1 MHLNYGKTKKIKLNI
16 DMEILTYSMKWLEVV
31 LRWGHVLF
39 AVLWVGNSFL
49 FNYLDNK
56 LNKDI
61 SGDDVDGEGYLMHSG
76 YYYKLLRLKKS
87 PPPQYLNSLVIFKW
101 QSYLTFVTGILLLII
116 IYYYNSGILMVDKRI
131 LEIKPLYAI
140 LISVV
145 SLVISWFVYDLLCKS
160 KIINNNKIF
169 ISIIFIFLAVI
180 SFGFTKIFGPKFAFL
195 SVGLI
200 IGSNMFGNVF
210 TVIIPNQ
217 MNIINSSKKNE
228 KFDTNLSLAAKQRSI
243 HNNYSTFLV
252 LFIML
257 SGHYSFI
264 VYHKYN
270 WLILC
275 LAALLSGTARHYFN
289 LRGRNI
295 HRLYILISSFL
306 SLVVLAVLLLIFK
319 N

>member
-1 MHLNYGKTKKIKLNI
+1 
-16 DMEILTYSMKWLEVV
+16 MEFIPYTLKWLELI

-39 AVLWVGNSFL
+39 AILWVGNSFL

-56 LNKDI
+56 LNKNISSDDI
-61 SGDDVDGEGYLMHSG
+61 DGEGYLMHSG
-76 YYYKLLRLKKS
+76 YYYKLIRLKKS
-87 PPPQYLNSLVIFKW
+87 PPSEYLNNLVIFKW
-101 QSYLTFVTGILLLII
+101 QSYLTFITGILLLII
-116 IYYYNSGILMVDKRI
+116 IYYYNSTILMVDKRV
-131 LEIKPLYAI
+131 LEISSFNAI
-140 LISVV
+140 LVSIL
-145 SLVISWFVYDLLCKS
+145 SLVIFWFIYDFLCKS
-160 KIINNNKIF
+160 KIIKNNALF
-169 ISIIFIFLAVI
+169 ISIIFILLALV
-180 SFGFTKIFGPKFAFL
+180 SFGLTKIFGPQFAFL

-217 MNIINSSKKNE
+217 KNIINSSLKNE
-228 KFDTNLSLAAKQRSI
+228 KFDTSLSLAAKQRSI

-275 LAALLSGTARHYFN
+275 LVALISAVARHYFN
-289 LRGRNI
+289 LRGKNI
-295 HRLYILISSFL
+295 HRLNILIFSIL
-306 SLVVLAVLLLIFK
+306 ALITLAVFLFIFK

>member
-1 MHLNYGKTKKIKLNI
+1 
-16 DMEILTYSMKWLEVV
+16 MEYLPYTLKWLELL

-39 AVLWVGNSFL
+39 AILWVGNSFL

-56 LNKDI
+56 LNKNISNEDI
-61 SGDDVDGEGYLMHSG
+61 DGEGYLMHSG
-76 YYYKLLRLKKS
+76 FYYKLTRLKKS
-87 PPPQYLNSLVIFKW
+87 PPLNYLKHLVIFKW
-101 QSYLTFVTGILLLII
+101 QSYLTFVSGILLLAIV
-116 IYYYNSGILMVDKRI
+116 YYYNSGVLMVDKRV
-131 LEIKPLYAI
+131 LEISPFYAI
-140 LISVV
+140 VISIS
-145 SLVISWFVYDLLCKS
+145 SLLVSWFVYDLLCKS
-160 KIINNNKIF
+160 SLIKNDILFNLIILI
-169 ISIIFIFLAVI
+169 LLVLV
-180 SFGFTKIFGPKFAFL
+180 SFGLTKLFGPKFAFL

-200 IGSNMFGNVF
+200 IGTNMFANVF

-228 KFDTNLSLAAKQRSI
+228 KFDASLSLAAKQRSI

-264 VYHKYN
+264 VYHQYN
-270 WLILC
+270 WLILT
-275 LAALLSGTARHYFN
+275 LVAVISVAARHYFN

-295 HRLYILISSFL
+295 HRLYILICSIL
-306 SLVVLAVLLLIFK
+306 SLVALAVLLLIFK

>member
-1 MHLNYGKTKKIKLNI
+1 
-16 DMEILTYSMKWLEVV
+16 MEFIPYTLKWLELT

-39 AVLWVGNSFL
+39 AILWVGNSFL

-56 LNKDI
+56 LNKNISSDDI
-61 SGDDVDGEGYLMHSG
+61 DGEGYLMHSG

-87 PPPQYLNSLVIFKW
+87 PPLEYLNNLVIFKW

-116 IYYYNSGILMVDKRI
+116 VYYYNSEILMVDKRV
-131 LEIKPLYAI
+131 LELTSLNAI
-140 LISVV
+140 LISIISLVV
-145 SLVISWFVYDLLCKS
+145 SWFFYDFLCKS
-160 KIINNNKIF
+160 KIIKNNILF
-169 ISIIFIFLAVI
+169 ITIIFILLTLV
-180 SFGFTKIFGPKFAFL
+180 SFGLTKIFGPKFAFL

-217 MNIINSSKKNE
+217 KNIINSSLKNE
-228 KFDTNLSLAAKQRSI
+228 KFDNSLSLAAKQRSI

-275 LAALLSGTARHYFN
+275 LVALISATARHFFN
-289 LRGRNI
+289 LRGKNI
-295 HRLYILISSFL
+295 HRLNILIFSIL
-306 SLVVLAVLLLIFK
+306 ALITLAVFLFIFK

>member
-1 MHLNYGKTKKIKLNI
+1 MDFLPYTL
-16 DMEILTYSMKWLEVV
+16 KWLELV

-39 AVLWVGNSFL
+39 AILWVGNSFL

-56 LNKDI
+56 LNKNITNKDI
-61 SGDDVDGEGYLMHSG
+61 DGEGYLMHSG
-76 YYYKLLRLKKS
+76 YFYKLTRLKTS
-87 PPPQYLNSLVIFKW
+87 PPLDYLNRLVIFKW
-101 QSYLTFVTGILLLII
+101 QSYLTFVTGILLLIV
-116 IYYYNSGILMVDKRI
+116 IYYYNSSVLMVDKRV
-131 LEIKPLYAI
+131 LEISPLNAI
-140 LISVV
+140 LISIA
-145 SLVISWFVYDLLCKS
+145 SLVFSWFIYDLICKS
-160 KIINNNKIF
+160 KLINNN
-169 ISIIFIFLAVI
+169 IIFSTIILVLLIVI
-180 SFGFTKIFGPKFAFL
+180 SFILTKLFGPKFAFL

-200 IGSNMFGNVF
+200 IGTNMFGNVF

-228 KFDTNLSLAAKQRSI
+228 KFDTSLSLAAKQRSI

-264 VYHKYN
+264 IYNKYN

-275 LAALLSGTARHYFN
+275 LIGVISVAARHYFN

-295 HRLYILISSFL
+295 HRLYILISSIIAL
-306 SLVVLAVLLLIFK
+306 IVLAVLVLLFK
-319 N
+319 

>member
-1 MHLNYGKTKKIKLNI
+1 MDFLPYTL
-16 DMEILTYSMKWLEVV
+16 KWLELV
-31 LRWGHVLF
+31 LRWAHVLF
-39 AVLWVGNSFL
+39 AILWVGNSFL

-56 LNKDI
+56 LNKNITSNDI
-61 SGDDVDGEGYLMHSG
+61 DGEGYLMHSG
-76 YYYKLLRLKKS
+76 YYYKLTRLKTS
-87 PPPQYLNSLVIFKW
+87 PPLEYLNRLVIFKW
-101 QSYLTFVTGILLLII
+101 QSYLTFITGILLLII
-116 IYYYNSGILMVDKRI
+116 VYYYNSGVLMVDKRVLQI
-131 LEIKPLYAI
+131 SPLNAI
-140 LISVV
+140 LISLA
-145 SLVISWFVYDLLCKS
+145 SLGISWFIYDFLCKS
-160 KIINNNKIF
+160 KLINNNIF
-169 ISIIFIFLAVI
+169 FSLIIFILLVI
-180 SFGFTKIFGPKFAFL
+180 VSFILTKLYGPKFAFL

-200 IGSNMFGNVF
+200 IGTNMFGNVF

-217 MNIINSSKKNE
+217 MNIINSSKRNK
-228 KFDTNLSLAAKQRSI
+228 KFDLSLSLSAKQRSI

-275 LAALLSGTARHYFN
+275 AIAVISVIARHYFN

-295 HRLYILISSFL
+295 HRLYILITSIVL
-306 SLVVLAVLLLIFK
+306 LILLAVLMLIFK

>member
-1 MHLNYGKTKKIKLNI
+1 
-16 DMEILTYSMKWLEVV
+16 MEYLTYALKWLELL

-39 AVLWVGNSFL
+39 AILWVGNSFL

-56 LNKDI
+56 LNKNISSDDI
-61 SGDDVDGEGYLMHSG
+61 DGEGYLMHSG
-76 YYYKLLRLKKS
+76 YFYKLTRLKKS
-87 PPPQYLNSLVIFKW
+87 PPINYLKHLVIFKW
-101 QSYLTFVTGILLLII
+101 QSYLTFITGMLLLAIV
-116 IYYYNSGILMVDKRI
+116 YYYNSGILMVDKRV
-131 LEIKPLYAI
+131 LEISPLYAI
-140 LISVV
+140 IISIS
-145 SLVISWFVYDLLCKS
+145 SLVLSWFIYDLLCKS
-160 KIINNNKIF
+160 NLINNNILFNF
-169 ISIIFIFLAVI
+169 IILILLVLV
-180 SFGFTKIFGPKFAFL
+180 SFGLTKLFGPKFAFL

-200 IGSNMFGNVF
+200 IGTNMFGNVF

-228 KFDTNLSLAAKQRSI
+228 KFDTSLSLAAKQRSV
-243 HNNYSTFLV
+243 HNNYSTFIV

-270 WLILC
+270 WLILS
-275 LAALLSGTARHYFN
+275 LIAIISVAARHYFN

-295 HRLYILISSFL
+295 HRLYILISSIVA
-306 SLVVLAVLLLIFK
+306 LVILAVLLLIFK

>member
-1 MHLNYGKTKKIKLNI
+1 
-16 DMEILTYSMKWLEVV
+16 MEFIPYTLKWLELI

-39 AVLWVGNSFL
+39 AILWVGNSFL

-56 LNKDI
+56 LNKNISSDDI
-61 SGDDVDGEGYLMHSG
+61 DGEGYLMHSG
-76 YYYKLLRLKKS
+76 YYYKLIRLKKS
-87 PPPQYLNSLVIFKW
+87 PPSEYLNNLVIFKW
-101 QSYLTFVTGILLLII
+101 QSYLTFITGILLLII
-116 IYYYNSGILMVDKRI
+116 IYYYNSTILMVDKRV
-131 LEIKPLYAI
+131 LEISSFNAI
-140 LISVV
+140 LVSIL
-145 SLVISWFVYDLLCKS
+145 SLVISWFIYDFLCKS
-160 KIINNNKIF
+160 KIIKNNILF
-169 ISIIFIFLAVI
+169 ISIIFILLALV
-180 SFGFTKIFGPKFAFL
+180 SFGLTKIFGPHFAFL

-217 MNIINSSKKNE
+217 KNIINSSLKNE
-228 KFDTNLSLAAKQRSI
+228 KFDTSLSLAAKQRSI

-275 LAALLSGTARHYFN
+275 LVALISAAARHYFN
-289 LRGRNI
+289 LRGKNI
-295 HRLYILISSFL
+295 HRLNILIFSIL
-306 SLVVLAVLLLIFK
+306 ALITLAVFLFIFK

>member
-1 MHLNYGKTKKIKLNI
+1 
-16 DMEILTYSMKWLEVV
+16 MEFIPYTLKWLELV

-39 AVLWVGNSFL
+39 AILWVGNSFL

-61 SGDDVDGEGYLMHSG
+61 SSQDIDGEGYLMHSG
-76 YYYKLLRLKKS
+76 YYYKLTRLKNS
-87 PPPQYLNSLVIFKW
+87 PPVQYLSILVIFKW
-101 QSYLTFVTGILLLII
+101 QSYLTFITGILLLII
-116 IYYYNSGILMVDKRI
+116 IYFYNSGVLMIDKRVLQI
-131 LEIKPLYAI
+131 SPLYAI
-140 LISVV
+140 LISIA
-145 SLVISWFVYDLLCKS
+145 SLLVSWFIYDLLCKS
-160 KIINNNKIF
+160 KLINNNF
-169 ISIIFIFLAVI
+169 LFSLIIFILLIAI
-180 SFGFTKIFGPKFAFL
+180 SFIFTKIYGPKFAFL

-200 IGSNMFGNVF
+200 IGTNMFGNVF

-217 MNIINSSKKNE
+217 MNIINSSKRNE
-228 KFDTNLSLAAKQRSI
+228 KFDLSLSLAAKQRSI

-270 WLILC
+270 WLILS
-275 LAALLSGTARHYFN
+275 LVALISVAARHYFN

-295 HRLYILISSFL
+295 HRLYILISSIL
-306 SLVVLAVLLLIFK
+306 SLIVLAVLLLIFK

>member
-1 MHLNYGKTKKIKLNI
+1 
-16 DMEILTYSMKWLEVV
+16 MELIPYTLKWLELI

-39 AVLWVGNSFL
+39 AILWVGNSFL

-56 LNKDI
+56 LNKSISSNDI
-61 SGDDVDGEGYLMHSG
+61 DGEGYLMHSG
-76 YYYKLLRLKKS
+76 YYYKLTRLKKS
-87 PPPQYLNSLVIFKW
+87 PSLEYLNSLVIFKW

-116 IYYYNSGILMVDKRI
+116 IYYHNSAVLMVDKRVLDI
-131 LEIKPLYAI
+131 TSFNAI
-140 LISVV
+140 LISVL
-145 SLVISWFVYDLLCKS
+145 SLVISWFIYDLLCKS
-160 KIINNNKIF
+160 KIIKNNLLF
-169 ISIIFIFLAVI
+169 VSIIFVLLILV
-180 SFGFTKIFGPKFAFL
+180 SFVLTKIFGPKFAFL

-217 MNIINSSKKNE
+217 KNIINSSLKNE
-228 KFDTNLSLAAKQRSI
+228 KFDDSLSLAAKQRSI

-275 LAALLSGTARHYFN
+275 VVALISATARHFFN
-289 LRGRNI
+289 LRGKNI
-295 HRLYILISSFL
+295 HRLNILIFSIL
-306 SLVVLAVLLLIFK
+306 ALITLAVFLFIFK

>member
-1 MHLNYGKTKKIKLNI
+1 MDFLPYTL
-16 DMEILTYSMKWLEVV
+16 KWLELI

-39 AVLWVGNSFL
+39 AILWVGNSFL

-56 LNKDI
+56 LNKNITSNDI
-61 SGDDVDGEGYLMHSG
+61 DGEGYLMHSG
-76 YYYKLLRLKKS
+76 YYYKLTRLKTS
-87 PPPQYLNSLVIFKW
+87 PPLDYLNRLVIFKW
-101 QSYLTFVTGILLLII
+101 QSYLTFVTGILLLVV
-116 IYYYNSGILMVDKRI
+116 IYYYNSGILMLDKRVLQISPLNAIIISLASLI
-131 LEIKPLYAI
+131 L
-140 LISVV
+140 
-145 SLVISWFVYDLLCKS
+145 SWFVYDLLCKS
-160 KIINNNKIF
+160 KLINNNIIFCSTIF
-169 ISIIFIFLAVI
+169 ILLIII
-180 SFGFTKIFGPKFAFL
+180 SFLLTKIFGPKFAFL

-200 IGSNMFGNVF
+200 IGTNMFGNVF

-228 KFDTNLSLAAKQRSI
+228 KFDNSLSLAAKQRSI

-270 WLILC
+270 WLILS
-275 LAALLSGTARHYFN
+275 LIALISVTARHYFN

-295 HRLYILISSFL
+295 HRLYILISSIFA
-306 SLVVLAVLLLIFK
+306 LVVLAVLLLIF
-319 N
+319 NN

>member
-1 MHLNYGKTKKIKLNI
+1 MDLLPYAI
-16 DMEILTYSMKWLEVV
+16 KWLEVI

-39 AVLWVGNSFL
+39 SILWVGNSFL

-56 LNKDI
+56 LNKNITSNDI
-61 SGDDVDGEGYLMHSG
+61 DSEGYLMHSG
-76 YYYKLLRLKKS
+76 FYYKLTRLKTS
-87 PPPQYLNSLVIFKW
+87 PPRDYLNRLVIFKW
-101 QSYLTFVTGILLLII
+101 QSYLTFVTGILLLAV
-116 IYYYNSGILMVDKRI
+116 IYYYNAGVLMVDKRVLLI
-131 LEIKPLYAI
+131 PPGYAI
-140 LISVV
+140 VISLLSLIV
-145 SLVISWFVYDLLCKS
+145 SWFVYDFLCKS
-160 KIINNNKIF
+160 KLIQNNVLFIF
-169 ISIIFIFLAVI
+169 IIIILLVFV
-180 SFGFTKIFGPKFAFL
+180 SFGLTKLFGPKFAFL

-200 IGSNMFGNVF
+200 IGTNMFGNVF

-217 MNIINSSKKNE
+217 MNIIHSSKKNV
-228 KFDTNLSLAAKQRSI
+228 KFDMSLSLAAKQRSI

-275 LAALLSGTARHYFN
+275 LVGLISGVARHYFN

-295 HRLYILISSFL
+295 HRLYILISSIL
-306 SLVVLAVLLLIFK
+306 ALIVLAVLVLLIK
-319 N
+319 

>member
-1 MHLNYGKTKKIKLNI
+1 
-16 DMEILTYSMKWLEVV
+16 MEFIPYTLKWLELI

-39 AVLWVGNSFL
+39 SILWVGNSFL

-56 LNKDI
+56 LNKNISSNDI
-61 SGDDVDGEGYLMHSG
+61 DGEGYLMHSG
-76 YYYKLLRLKKS
+76 YYYKLIRLKKS
-87 PPPQYLNSLVIFKW
+87 PPSNYLNSLVIFKW

-116 IYYYNSGILMVDKRI
+116 IYYYNSSILMVDKRV
-131 LEIKPLYAI
+131 LEITSLNAI
-140 LISVV
+140 LISIV
-145 SLVISWFVYDLLCKS
+145 SLVISWFIYDFLCKS
-160 KIINNNKIF
+160 KIIKNNVLF
-169 ISIIFIFLAVI
+169 ISIIFILLALV
-180 SFGFTKIFGPKFAFL
+180 SFGLTKIFGPQFAFL

-217 MNIINSSKKNE
+217 KNIINSSLKNE
-228 KFDTNLSLAAKQRSI
+228 KFDTSLSLAAKQRSI

-275 LAALLSGTARHYFN
+275 LVALISAAARHYFN
-289 LRGRNI
+289 LRGKNI
-295 HRLYILISSFL
+295 HRLNILIFSIL
-306 SLVVLAVLLLIFK
+306 ALITLAVFLFIFK

>member
-1 MHLNYGKTKKIKLNI
+1 MDLI
-16 DMEILTYSMKWLEVV
+16 TYTLKWLELI

-39 AVLWVGNSFL
+39 AILWVGNSFL

-61 SGDDVDGEGYLMHSG
+61 SSEDIDGEGYLMHSG
-76 YYYKLLRLKKS
+76 YYYKLTRLKKS
-87 PPPQYLNSLVIFKW
+87 PPVQYLSNLVIFKW
-101 QSYLTFVTGILLLII
+101 QSYLTFITGILLLII
-116 IYYYNSGILMVDKRI
+116 IYFYNSGVLMIDKRVLQI
-131 LEIKPLYAI
+131 SSLYAV
-140 LISVV
+140 LISIA
-145 SLVISWFVYDLLCKS
+145 SLLVSWFIYDLLCKS
-160 KIINNNKIF
+160 KLINNNF
-169 ISIIFIFLAVI
+169 LFSLIIFILLIAI
-180 SFGFTKIFGPKFAFL
+180 SFIFTKIYGPKFAFL

-200 IGSNMFGNVF
+200 IGTNMFGNVF

-217 MNIINSSKKNE
+217 MNIINSSKRNE
-228 KFDTNLSLAAKQRSI
+228 KFDLSLSLAAKQRSI

-270 WLILC
+270 WLILS
-275 LAALLSGTARHYFN
+275 LIALISVAARHYFN

-295 HRLYILISSFL
+295 HRLYILISSIL
-306 SLVVLAVLLLIFK
+306 SLIVLAVLLLIFK

>member
-1 MHLNYGKTKKIKLNI
+1 
-16 DMEILTYSMKWLEVV
+16 MEYIPYTLKWLELI

-39 AVLWVGNSFL
+39 AILWVGNSFL

-56 LNKDI
+56 LNKNISSDDI
-61 SGDDVDGEGYLMHSG
+61 DGEGYLMHSG
-76 YYYKLLRLKKS
+76 FYYKLTRLKKS
-87 PPPQYLNSLVIFKW
+87 PPIEYLNRLVIFKW
-101 QSYLTFVTGILLLII
+101 QSYLTFVTGILLLAIV
-116 IYYYNSGILMVDKRI
+116 YYYNSGVLMVDKRVLQI
-131 LEIKPLYAI
+131 SPFYAI
-140 LISVV
+140 LISLFSLIV
-145 SLVISWFVYDLLCKS
+145 SWLAYDLLCKS
-160 KIINNNKIF
+160 SLIKNN
-169 ISIIFIFLAVI
+169 IIFSSTILILLVLI
-180 SFGFTKIFGPKFAFL
+180 SFALTKLFGQKFAFL

-200 IGSNMFGNVF
+200 IGTNMFGNVF

-228 KFDTNLSLAAKQRSI
+228 KFDTSLSLAAKQRSI

-264 VYHKYN
+264 VYHEYN
-270 WLILC
+270 WLILS
-275 LAALLSGTARHYFN
+275 LIALISCAARHYFN

-295 HRLYILISSFL
+295 HRLYILISSIVA
-306 SLVVLAVLLLIFK
+306 LVILAVLLLIFK

>member
-1 MHLNYGKTKKIKLNI
+1 
-16 DMEILTYSMKWLEVV
+16 MEYIPYTLKWLELI

-39 AVLWVGNSFL
+39 AILWVGNSFL

-56 LNKDI
+56 LNKNISSDDI
-61 SGDDVDGEGYLMHSG
+61 DGEGYLMHSG
-76 YYYKLLRLKKS
+76 FYYKLTRLKKS
-87 PPPQYLNSLVIFKW
+87 PPLDYLNRLVIFKW
-101 QSYLTFVTGILLLII
+101 QSYLTFVTGILLLAVV
-116 IYYYNSGILMVDKRI
+116 YYYNSGVLMVDKRVLQI
-131 LEIKPLYAI
+131 SPFYAI
-140 LISVV
+140 LISLS
-145 SLVISWFVYDLLCKS
+145 SLIVSWFVYDLLCKS
-160 KIINNNKIF
+160 SLIKNNILF
-169 ISIIFIFLAVI
+169 TSIILILLVLI
-180 SFGFTKIFGPKFAFL
+180 SFVLTKLFGPKFAFL

-200 IGSNMFGNVF
+200 IGTNMFGNVF

-217 MNIINSSKKNE
+217 MNIISSSKKNE
-228 KFDTNLSLAAKQRSI
+228 KFDTSLSLAAKQRSI

-275 LAALLSGTARHYFN
+275 LVAIISAFARHYFN

-295 HRLYILISSFL
+295 HRLYILITSII
-306 SLVVLAVLLLIFK
+306 SLIVLAVLLLIFK

>member
-1 MHLNYGKTKKIKLNI
+1 
-16 DMEILTYSMKWLEVV
+16 MELVPYALKWLELV

-39 AVLWVGNSFL
+39 AILWVGNSFL

-61 SGDDVDGEGYLMHSG
+61 SSEDIDGEGYLMHSG
-76 YYYKLLRLKKS
+76 YYYKLTRLKKS
-87 PPPQYLNSLVIFKW
+87 PPLQYLNSLVIFKW
-101 QSYLTFVTGILLLII
+101 QSYLTFVTGVLLLIV
-116 IYYYNSGILMVDKRI
+116 IYYYNSGVLMVDKRVLQI
-131 LEIKPLYAI
+131 SPLYAI
-140 LISVV
+140 LISLL
-145 SLVISWFVYDLLCKS
+145 SLIVSWFVYDFLCKS
-160 KIINNNKIF
+160 KFINNNILF
-169 ISIIFIFLAVI
+169 ISIIFILLIIV
-180 SFGFTKIFGPKFAFL
+180 SFILTKIFGPKFAFL

-200 IGSNMFGNVF
+200 IGTNMFGNVF
-210 TVIIPNQ
+210 TAIIPNQ

-228 KFDTNLSLAAKQRSI
+228 KFDASLSLAAKQRSI

-275 LAALLSGTARHYFN
+275 LVALISGTARYYFN

-295 HRLYILISSFL
+295 HRLYILISSIL
-306 SLVVLAVLLLIFK
+306 SLVVLAVLLLIYK

>member
-1 MHLNYGKTKKIKLNI
+1 
-16 DMEILTYSMKWLEVV
+16 MEFIPYTLKWLELV

-39 AVLWVGNSFL
+39 AILWVGNSFL

-61 SGDDVDGEGYLMHSG
+61 SSQDIDGEGYLMHSG
-76 YYYKLLRLKKS
+76 YYYKLTRLKNS
-87 PPPQYLNSLVIFKW
+87 PPVQYLSNLVIFKW
-101 QSYLTFVTGILLLII
+101 QSYLTFITGILLLII
-116 IYYYNSGILMVDKRI
+116 IYFYNSGVLMIDKRVLQI
-131 LEIKPLYAI
+131 SPLYAI
-140 LISVV
+140 LISIA
-145 SLVISWFVYDLLCKS
+145 SLLVSWFIYDLLCKS
-160 KIINNNKIF
+160 KLINNNF
-169 ISIIFIFLAVI
+169 LFSLIIFILLIAI
-180 SFGFTKIFGPKFAFL
+180 SFIFTKIYGPKFAFL

-200 IGSNMFGNVF
+200 IGTNMFGNVF

-217 MNIINSSKKNE
+217 MNIINSSKRNE
-228 KFDTNLSLAAKQRSI
+228 KFDLSLSLAAKQRSI

-270 WLILC
+270 WLILS
-275 LAALLSGTARHYFN
+275 LVALISVAARHYFN

-295 HRLYILISSFL
+295 HRLYILISSIL
-306 SLVVLAVLLLIFK
+306 SLIVLAVLLLIFK

>member
-1 MHLNYGKTKKIKLNI
+1 MEFLN
-16 DMEILTYSMKWLEVV
+16 YSMKWLELI

-39 AVLWVGNSFL
+39 AILWVGNSFL

-56 LNKDI
+56 LNKNVSSDDI
-61 SGDDVDGEGYLMHSG
+61 DGEGYLMHSG
-76 YYYKLLRLKKS
+76 FYYKLTRLKKS
-87 PPPQYLNSLVIFKW
+87 PPLDYLNRLVIFKW
-101 QSYLTFVTGILLLII
+101 QSYLTFITGMLLLAVV
-116 IYYYNSGILMVDKRI
+116 YYYNAGVLMIDKRVLLI
-131 LEIKPLYAI
+131 PPAYAI
-140 LISVV
+140 IISLLSLIV
-145 SLVISWFVYDLLCKS
+145 SWFIYDLLCKS
-160 KIINNNKIF
+160 SLIKNDFLFILTIII
-169 ISIIFIFLAVI
+169 LLVLI
-180 SFGFTKIFGPKFAFL
+180 SFGLTKLFGPKFAFL

-200 IGSNMFGNVF
+200 IGTNMFGNVF

-228 KFDTNLSLAAKQRSI
+228 KFDTTLSLAAKQRSI

-264 VYHKYN
+264 VYNKYN

-275 LAALLSGTARHYFN
+275 LVGLISGMARHYFN

-295 HRLYILISSFL
+295 HRLYILIFSI
-306 SLVVLAVLLLIFK
+306 LAFIALTVLIFFFK
-319 N
+319 K

>member
-1 MHLNYGKTKKIKLNI
+1 
-16 DMEILTYSMKWLEVV
+16 MEFLPYTLKWLEAI

-39 AVLWVGNSFL
+39 AILWVGNSFL

-56 LNKDI
+56 LNKNISKEDI
-61 SGDDVDGEGYLMHSG
+61 DGEGYLMHSG
-76 YYYKLLRLKKS
+76 FYYKLSRLKKA
-87 PPPQYLNSLVIFKW
+87 PPVDYLNNLVIFKW
-101 QSYLTFVTGILLLII
+101 QSYLTFITGILLLAIV
-116 IYYYNSGILMVDKRI
+116 YYYNSSVLMVDKRV
-131 LEIKPLYAI
+131 LEISPLTAI
-140 LISVV
+140 VLSLFSLIF
-145 SLVISWFVYDLLCKS
+145 SWFIYDFLCKS
-160 KIINNNKIF
+160 SLIKNNILFILTIF
-169 ISIIFIFLAVI
+169 ILLILI
-180 SFGFTKIFGPKFAFL
+180 SFGFTKLFGPKFAFL

-200 IGSNMFGNVF
+200 IGTNMFGNVF

-217 MNIINSSKKNE
+217 VNIINSSKKNE
-228 KFDTNLSLAAKQRSI
+228 KFDTSLSLSAKQRSI

-275 LAALLSGTARHYFN
+275 AVAVISGFGRHYFN

-295 HRLYILISSFL
+295 HRLYILISSIVA
-306 SLVVLAVLLLIFK
+306 LVILAVLLLIFK

>member
-1 MHLNYGKTKKIKLNI
+1 
-16 DMEILTYSMKWLEVV
+16 MEFIPYTLKWLELV

-39 AVLWVGNSFL
+39 AILWVGNSFL

-61 SGDDVDGEGYLMHSG
+61 SSQDIDGEGYLMHSG
-76 YYYKLLRLKKS
+76 YYYKLTRLKNS
-87 PPPQYLNSLVIFKW
+87 PPVQYLSNLVIFKW
-101 QSYLTFVTGILLLII
+101 QSYLTFITGILLLII
-116 IYYYNSGILMVDKRI
+116 IYFYNSGVLMIDKRVLQI
-131 LEIKPLYAI
+131 SPLYAI
-140 LISVV
+140 LISIA
-145 SLVISWFVYDLLCKS
+145 SLLVSWFIYDLLCKS
-160 KIINNNKIF
+160 KLINNNVLF
-169 ISIIFIFLAVI
+169 SLIIFILLIAI
-180 SFGFTKIFGPKFAFL
+180 SFIFTKIYGPKFAFL

-200 IGSNMFGNVF
+200 IGTNMFGNVF

-217 MNIINSSKKNE
+217 MNIINSSKRNE
-228 KFDTNLSLAAKQRSI
+228 KFDLSLSLAAKQRSI

-270 WLILC
+270 WLILS
-275 LAALLSGTARHYFN
+275 LVALISVAARHYFN

-295 HRLYILISSFL
+295 HRLYILISSIL
-306 SLVVLAVLLLIFK
+306 SLIVLAVLLLIFK